1 MGKNRL
7 ILRSKKE
14 TKFCQKLLEGE
25 ETNNFEHMNES
36 LKNMVQCYN
45 ELEELFPE
53 EFDEK
58 TFLYFSHWLI
68 QKVYLIEIETESEE
82 DAYTIFETMND
93 RGLPLSPVDML
104 KVIYFQI

>member
-7 ILRSKKE
+7 NIEVEERNKIL
-14 TKFCQKLLEGE
+14 QKLLEGE

-58 TFLYFSHWLI
+58 LFFIL
-68 QKVYLIEIETESEE
+68 
-82 DAYTIFETMND
+82 
-93 RGLPLSPVDML
+93 
-104 KVIYFQI
+104 VIG